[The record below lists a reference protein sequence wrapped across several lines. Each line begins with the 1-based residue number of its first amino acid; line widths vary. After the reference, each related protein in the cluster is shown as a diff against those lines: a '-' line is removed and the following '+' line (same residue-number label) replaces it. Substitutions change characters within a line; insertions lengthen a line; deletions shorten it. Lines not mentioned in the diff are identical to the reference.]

1 MHWMGLSTRLNSV
14 LMALLERR
22 AANQDSGKIAQA
34 EGHAMSDDTTPGVTR
49 LLRALEHGG
58 QDALDRLIP
67 LVYGELRKLAHASMQ
82 GQGDHHTLQ
91 TTALVHEVYMRLLD
105 QRSATVADRNQF
117 FAIAA
122 MTMRRVLV
130 DQARKRLT
138 QKRGGQSECLPL
150 NDEIPDGWTPSQC
163 DHMVLL
169 DEGLEELAKIAPR
182 QSQVVELRFFGDRSV
197 TEVAEILKVSK
208 KTVERDWQFARAW
221 LASRLQT

>member
-1 MHWMGLSTRLNSV
+1 MG
-14 LMALLERR
+14 RR
-22 AANQDSGKIAQA
+22 VV
-34 EGHAMSDDTTPGVTR
+34 E
-49 LLRALEHGG
+49 
-58 QDALDRLIP
+58 DRIGCE
-67 LVYGELRKLAHASMQ
+67 LV
-82 GQGDHHTLQ
+82 D
-91 TTALVHEVYMRLLD
+91 LLD

-150 NDEIPDGWTPSQC
+150 NDEIADGWTPSQC
-163 DHMVLL
+163 DRMVLL

-182 QSQVVELRFFGDRSV
+182 QSQVVELRFFGDRNV
-197 TEVAEILKVSK
+197 TEVAEILKVSS

-221 LASRLQT
+221 LASRLQI